1 MVIQNKWHAHTARI
15 TLADIVVEA
24 AAAEASM
31 SPGSGDAA
39 RHKGHEHRL
48 VSKVRAALPSR
59 AALPARAAAAATA
72 SPQAAPP
79 AASRPASPP
88 ALRPATRPAR
98 RRRCHRPGP
107 LPARSARGL
116 PPPWPAAPPPPVTA
130 ARSLPPLTAPQLIPP
145 PPPLPRQGSASS
157 AERLRASEGQSSGCL
172 ERLLPWGFKK
182 KGALQPT
189 STRRLTALQARH
201 IPAAYHPT
209 TSC

>member
-1 MVIQNKWHAHTARI
+1 MVIQRKWHAHTAHI

-24 AAAEASM
+24 AAAEASL

-48 VSKVRAALPSR
+48 VSKVRAALP
-59 AALPARAAAAATA
+59 ARAAAAAAAA

-79 AASRPASPP
+79 AASRPASSP

-98 RRRCHRPGP
+98 RRRCHRSRP
-107 LPARSARGL
+107 LPTRSARGL
-116 PPPWPAAPPPPVTA
+116 PPPWPAAPPPPFTA

-157 AERLRASEGQSSGCL
+157 AELLRAAERQSSGCL

-182 KGALQPT
+182 KGALQPK
-189 STRRLTALQARH
+189 STRRLTALQARR